1 MFPASRL
8 DARKNSNSAQQMT
21 ASTLLNYLDH
31 FQRSHEKEC
40 RGPDIRRYAQY
51 YAFMQ
56 GLLYIFCFRWA
67 DFIDEEKSSSRID
80 RDDPTSY
87 LGADLRWMQGFKE
100 RLQVHIYSSKLNALK
115 VLSPVIVQEFAKL
128 CHHLGL
134 MYIYPRIESNKS
146 IQLAQFNSYS
156 NGGASRDTGIDM
168 ADEKWHHLEPFFP
181 FDPYQLPASRRLLGL
196 EDTYLAWRSIPG
208 TSREDDEE
216 DSDEDLED
224 GDDDDQDIEE
234 DTATDDES

>member
-80 RDDPTSY
+80 RDDPARPRSGRQFSRY
-87 LGADLRWMQGFKE
+87 SE
-100 RLQVHIYSSKLNALK
+100 RLWRFRDQSR
-115 VLSPVIVQEFAKL
+115 Q
-128 CHHLGL
+128 GL
-134 MYIYPRIESNKS
+134 
-146 IQLAQFNSYS
+146 A
-156 NGGASRDTGIDM
+156 G
-168 ADEKWHHLEPFFP
+168 
-181 FDPYQLPASRRLLGL
+181 PAR
-196 EDTYLAWRSIPG
+196 
-208 TSREDDEE
+208 
-216 DSDEDLED
+216 
-224 GDDDDQDIEE
+224 
-234 DTATDDES
+234 